1 MMGNDSKIL
10 NALSLDGMASSHQS
24 MHRFFPNR
32 VSAAILGL
40 PLSAALFAPAPMYAL
55 NRGVFARS
63 PQMAP
68 AQPGSAPVPVERRPR
83 PKGVHLEEWLNR
95 HSNLTPEQQ
104 RQALANEPG
113 FKELPAQ
120 TQQRFLER
128 LAQLDAMTPVERAR
142 LLEHNEAMERLTPAQ
157 RAQLDAAIRQLGAL
171 PPDQRRYVART
182 FRGLRE
188 LAPAQRQAVLNSDR
202 FNHLT
207 EAQRASLNSLLQ
219 VEPLMPPPYDANDG
233 TQPLK
238 QKTQ

>member
-1 MMGNDSKIL
+1 
-10 NALSLDGMASSHQS
+10 
-24 MHRFFPNR
+24 
-32 VSAAILGL
+32 
-40 PLSAALFAPAPMYAL
+40 
-55 NRGVFARS
+55 
-63 PQMAP
+63 
-68 AQPGSAPVPVERRPR
+68 VPVERRPR